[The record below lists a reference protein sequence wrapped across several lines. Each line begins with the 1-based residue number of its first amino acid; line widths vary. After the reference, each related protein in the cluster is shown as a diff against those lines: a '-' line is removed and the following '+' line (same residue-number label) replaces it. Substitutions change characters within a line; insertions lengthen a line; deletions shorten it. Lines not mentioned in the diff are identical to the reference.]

1 MHNLLAAQ
9 PFCSFEFNPLLINH
23 WSLSVS
29 DNGSTTSTTD
39 SNHYV
44 RGPPR
49 ILISV
54 SDFLNEKNI
63 YMRKK
68 NKKNQNNLFLTERL
82 VSCSS
87 IFFRC
92 NLCVNEF
99 LQVIYT
105 DTILVTSCLSPS

>member
-9 PFCSFEFNPLLINH
+9 QFCSFEFNPLLINH

-54 SDFLNEKNI
+54 SDFLNEK
-63 YMRKK
+63 
-68 NKKNQNNLFLTERL
+68 
-82 VSCSS
+82 
-87 IFFRC
+87 IF
-92 NLCVNEF
+92 
-99 LQVIYT
+99 I
-105 DTILVTSCLSPS
+105 